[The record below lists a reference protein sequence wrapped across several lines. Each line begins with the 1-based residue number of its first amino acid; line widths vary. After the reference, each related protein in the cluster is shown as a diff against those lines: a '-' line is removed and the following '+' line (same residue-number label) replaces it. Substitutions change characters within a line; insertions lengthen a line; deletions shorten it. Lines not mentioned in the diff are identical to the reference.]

1 MVRKIFVWT
10 IFSFLWV
17 VFCHAGWAGAAK
29 TLQFASYFP
38 TAAKQSQLLE
48 EFCKEVEERTNGEIK
63 VNFYGGG
70 ALLGATK
77 VYDGVTQGMAH
88 IGFSHIEYTRGR
100 FPVTELLD
108 LPLGYPSAWVA
119 THVVNDFF
127 DKYEPEEWDKSHVL
141 WLNTSPVNSIITRD
155 TRVEK
160 LEDMQDLTL
169 RGPGIIGEV
178 VKALGASPKPV
189 PLVETYDAI
198 SRGVVDGSM
207 TPIETL
213 FSFRLAEAIKYVTN
227 CWQASNLYTF
237 YVVMN
242 KSTWDSLSAEHQKI
256 FNEISE
262 EYKNKAAEVWNEV
275 DVKGYKQGKEQGVEF
290 INLSPEEMAR
300 WEQAVQP
307 VIDDKIESL
316 VQQGRAE
323 EKVKEMIE
331 YIQER
336 TEYWTEKQIEKGITS
351 PTGPEG
357 IIMD

>member
-1 MVRKIFVWT
+1 MARKIFTGT
-10 IFSFLWV
+10 ILSLLCV
-17 VFCHAGWAGAAK
+17 LLCHPGGAEAAK

-63 VNFYGGG
+63 INFYGGG
-70 ALLGATK
+70 SLLGDDK
-77 VYDGVTQGMAH
+77 VYDGVTEGMAD

-127 DKYEPEEWDKSHVL
+127 DKYEPKEWDKSHVL

-160 LEDMQDLTL
+160 LEDMQDLSL

-213 FSFRLAEAIKYVTN
+213 FSFRLAEAISYVTN
-227 CWQASNLYTF
+227 CWQASNVYTF
-237 YVVMN
+237 YVIMN
-242 KSTWDSLSAEHQKI
+242 KNTWDGLSAEHQNI
-256 FNEISE
+256 FTEISE
-262 EYKNKAAEVWNEV
+262 EYIDKAAEVWNEV
-275 DVKGYKQGKEQGVEF
+275 DVKGYKQGKEEGVEF
-290 INLSPEEMAR
+290 INLSAEEMAK
-300 WEQAVQP
+300 WEEAVQP
-307 VIDDKIESL
+307 VID
-316 VQQGRAE
+316 
-323 EKVKEMIE
+323 EKVEELVKDGFSEDEVKDMMD
-331 YIQER
+331 YVRGR
-336 TEYWTEKQIEKGITS
+336 TEYWTEKQIEKGIKS
-351 PTGPEG
+351 PTGPEEMV
-357 IIMD
+357 IN